1 MPGTILGLKVSLLI
15 GGWRWAGW
23 RETLLTKILKWKA
36 CSQMIMEV
44 WIVQCGST
52 EKSNRLSGR
61 LHREGTF
68 ESYLER
74 WVEKFT
80 KRRDEESNNL
90 YQSMSIRNAVFW
102 EEIFNQENRYKME
115 KIWLWIFFKKR
126 QKISITLG
134 AYDRYLCPSNHVENA
149 FPKLITKRFSK
160 DKILQLF
167 S

>member
-23 RETLLTKILKWKA
+23 QETLLTKILKWKA

-102 EEIFNQENRYKME
+102 EEIFNQENRHKME
-115 KIWLWIFFKKR
+115 KIWLWIFFKKE
-126 QKISITLG
+126 T
-134 AYDRYLCPSNHVENA
+134 ENKHY
-149 FPKLITKRFSK
+149 FGCIWQIPLSFKPCGKCFSK
-160 DKILQLF
+160 TDHKKI
-167 S
+167 